1 MKFIRYKKLIKKY
14 YWLPLLVIALI
25 FLVALLLRVSMP
37 WLEERLILKS
47 EPFRTVHSY
56 EAVELEAIFNDN
68 PGSELFSEI
77 ILEEIN
83 QAQNS
88 IEIAM
93 YAFSSLKL
101 KEALYAA
108 DKRGVKVKIITDAR
122 KEDSH
127 QMFFADAPKS
137 IMRIAPSTKSTL
149 MHHKFTIIDRGLS
162 NQKLIFG
169 AYNWTDLQE
178 KYDPSFIAI
187 SSNTELVASFGR
199 EFDRLWTGF
208 SGRSKF
214 ETENYSPWDLALSAP
229 TGDYEVWFSPGK
241 TGDSIKGRLLDLV
254 KNAETSLK
262 IMIWDFTDEDLA
274 VEMIRRAR
282 QGLEIKIVT
291 DTWNF
296 NNKHSVF
303 HYLLEAKDR
312 YNLDNF
318 DLVLDHV
325 SGDLIIEVAGDDID
339 NTFDPFL
346 HHHLMIVDD
355 KIALFGTNNWSR
367 SGAFSNDESIMVTND
382 QKVVSQFLSS
392 FNLHY
397 GLNAE

>member
-1 MKFIRYKKLIKKY
+1 MKFIRFKKLIKKY
-14 YWLPLLVIALI
+14 YWLPLLVIVVMLLI
-25 FLVALLLRVSMP
+25 SLLLRSSLT
-37 WLEERLILKS
+37 WLEDKLLLHS
-47 EPFRTVHSY
+47 EPFMIVTTDKEVQ
-56 EAVELEAIFNDN
+56 LETIFNDE
-68 PGSELFSEI
+68 PGSTVFSER

-93 YAFSSLKL
+93 YAFSSLAL
-101 KEALYAA
+101 KEALYEA

-122 KEDSH
+122 KEENH

-137 IMRIAPSTKSTL
+137 IERIVPSNQSTL
-149 MHHKFTIIDRGLS
+149 MHHKFTIIDRGFS
-162 NQKLIFG
+162 NQRLVFG

-178 KYDPSFIAI
+178 KYDPSFITI
-187 SSNTELVASFGR
+187 TSNTELVASFGR
-199 EFDRLWTGF
+199 EFDRLSLGF
-208 SGRSKF
+208 IGRSKF
-214 ETENYSPWDLALSAP
+214 ETENYSAWDLSLSAP

-254 KNAETSLK
+254 RNAETSLK

-274 VEMIRRAR
+274 VEIIRRAR
-282 QGLEIKIVT
+282 YGLDVKIVT

-296 NNKHSVF
+296 NNEHSVF
-303 HYLLEAKDR
+303 HYLLEAKER

-318 DLVLDHV
+318 NLVLDHA
-325 SGDLIIEVAGDDID
+325 SGDVIIAAAGDEID
-339 NTFDPFL
+339 SSFDPFL

-355 KIALFGTNNWSR
+355 EIALFGTNNWSH

-382 QKVVSQFLSS
+382 KTVVNNFLFS
-392 FNLHY
+392 FDRHY